1 MGGGATFDGGTGSF
15 RFYSYRDPRL
25 TETLADFDASI
36 EWLLNDTHSDE
47 ALEEAILGVI
57 GSMDKP
63 SSPAGEA
70 QSDFYVQLHGRSLA
84 YREAFR
90 AKILSVTIEQLQQVA
105 KTYLTK
111 ENENIAVVTSVTKRD
126 ELEALGFDIQSL

>member
-1 MGGGATFDGGTGSF
+1 
-15 RFYSYRDPRL
+15 L
-25 TETLADFDASI
+25 TETLSDFDASI
-36 EWLLNDTHSDE
+36 EWMQNETHTEE

-63 SSPAGEA
+63 GSPAGEA
-70 QSDFYVQLHGRSLA
+70 QSDFYVHLHGRSLA

-90 AKILSVTIEQLQQVA
+90 AKILAVTIDQLKQVA

-111 ENENIAVVTSVTKRD
+111 ENENTAVVTSTSKRA
-126 ELEALGFDIQSL
+126 ELEALGFDIQTL